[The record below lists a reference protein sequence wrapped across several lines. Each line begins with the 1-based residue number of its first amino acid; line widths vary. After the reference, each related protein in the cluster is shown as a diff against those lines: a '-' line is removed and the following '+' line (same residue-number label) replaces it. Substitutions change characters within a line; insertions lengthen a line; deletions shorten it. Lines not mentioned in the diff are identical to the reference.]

1 MEDLELKNI
10 WAAYDKK
17 LEEAKILN
25 LQSWALN
32 LKCFE
37 ELQLHK
43 AKSKLRAL
51 AGFRWGVIVLS
62 IAYVLFLSML
72 VYFIRWRN
80 IYFTVSIGMIALITM
95 ITLVT
100 YIKHI
105 VIISQINYSNSITDT
120 QGKLSIL
127 RSSMINIVRIAWLQ
141 LPFWST
147 FFWSSKWIIYGSLSF
162 WLIPLPIT
170 LFLTWL
176 AIWLYRNVS
185 LKNMDRAWFKI
196 LLGSPEWTS
205 VQKALEFMRE
215 IEVFKQDLIL

>member
-10 WAAYDKK
+10 WAAYDRK

-32 LKCFE
+32 LRCFE
-37 ELQLHK
+37 ELQLYK
-43 AKSKLRAL
+43 AKSKLIAL
-51 AGFRWGVIVLS
+51 SGFRLGVLILS

-72 VYFIRWRN
+72 VYFVRGRH
-80 IYFTVSIGMIALITM
+80 IYFSVSIGMIALITM

-120 QGKLSIL
+120 QEKLSNL
-127 RSSMINIVRIAWLQ
+127 RSSMVNIVRIAWLQ

-147 FFWSSKWIIYGSLSF
+147 FFWSSKWIIHGGASF
-162 WLIPLPIT
+162 WLIQFPIT
-170 LFLTWL
+170 LFLIWL

-215 IEVFKQDLIL
+215 IELFKRDLIL